1 MGLSVARQLA
11 AKGANV
17 IIIARSQQKLDAALA
32 EIKVSDDRAPWCAHR
47 QLTIF
52 IPDARPLPNP
62 NPNASTPSLRMCLNQ
77 AMLLASSPRPRLGTM
92 ASPQTSCGASRAWQ
106 RPCSSTRRVP

>member
-32 EIKVSDDRAPWCAHR
+32 QIKVSDDHAPWVWPQELTLHFPVPDRR
-47 QLTIF
+47 QIS
-52 IPDARPLPNP
+52 IPTL
-62 NPNASTPSLRMCLNQ
+62 
-77 AMLLASSPRPRLGTM
+77 
-92 ASPQTSCGASRAWQ
+92 SRHFC
-106 RPCSSTRRVP
+106 RCV

>member
-32 EIKVSDDRAPWCAHR
+32 EIKVSDGHSPWVWPRKLTLLFPAPGCR
-47 QLTIF
+47 QIS
-52 IPDARPLPNP
+52 IPALP
-62 NPNASTPSLRMCLNQ
+62 RHFC
-77 AMLLASSPRPRLGTM
+77 R
-92 ASPQTSCGASRAWQ
+92 C
-106 RPCSSTRRVP
+106 V